1 MTAARFTTSHRPMEQ
16 RGPIQPMTDEQRRFW
31 QLRRER
37 AGMQQPKAP
46 TMPETS
52 KRLFRRLMGGTD
64 NG

>member
-37 AGMQQPKAP
+37 AGMQQPKRGLFA
-46 TMPETS
+46 
-52 KRLFRRLMGGTD
+52 RLKEWW
-64 NG
+64 